1 MDRKALTIAVRKAVA
16 SPTAEQLA
24 AIAQFTVREMK
35 AEELYVREYIVG
47 HNAIDRDREC
57 FDEALLGEFART
69 FPGKGLFVRHP
80 TGWDG
85 DTGPGEGRIFAAR
98 VEQMSLEDAR
108 KVLREPNLQ
117 LPPDRSMVSVLYA
130 SAYIAVTGD
139 NECLRT
145 KLDAGVAGDVS
156 IGFSAAGTESVN
168 DRSGNSVARRWKAP
182 GEALELSLVW
192 LGAQPGAR
200 THKNATREGNA
211 VDQVTKEQL
220 DTANKAASDAQADLK
235 AAQPKAKA
243 YDAAAAALGDANKAL
258 LEQPTELAKAVADGQ
273 AFRKSLVDDIVAADR
288 ASGRVKADTEEEV
301 ASIKAAYAAMPTAA
315 LKTLHEGATKG
326 AAGVT
331 RLAPSDPNSPTQ
343 QPGGGKAAKRPEA
356 LDTELL

>member
-35 AEELYVREYIVG
+35 AEELYVREYIVA

-98 VEQMSLEDAR
+98 VEQMTLEDAR

-211 VDQVTKEQL
+211 VDKQEKDNLEAAHKAVL
-220 DTANKAASDAQADLK
+220 DAAQADLK

-243 YDAAAAALGDANKAL
+243 YDAAQTALGDNKTL
-258 LEQPTELAKAVADGQ
+258 LDQPAELAKAVADGQ

-288 ASGRVKADTEEEV
+288 ASGRVKDDTEEEV
-301 ASIKAAYAAMPTAA
+301 ATIKAAYASMPTAA
-315 LKTLHEGATKG
+315 LKTMHEGATKG

-331 RLAPSDPNSPTQ
+331 RLAPSDPNAPAQ
-343 QPGGGKAAKRPEA
+343 QPGGDKAAKRPDA